1 MRTTI
6 RLDDELLQA
15 SKQHAL
21 YSNRTFTELVR
32 DALVSLL
39 ERERAASSPREIKLP
54 TFGGDGFQSDVDINR
69 SASVLEAM
77 NGETL

>member
-15 SKQHAL
+15 AKQHAFS
-21 YSNRTFTELVR
+21 SNRTFTQLVC

-39 ERERAASSPREIKLP
+39 ERERAASSPRTIKLP

-77 NGETL
+77 NGEAL